1 MIRRNGVQRWKNV
14 HATKEARLDDLI
26 DIDNSASGGVQPTG
40 FALLKQAARD
50 IDGVVQEARQK
61 GKRIR
66 ALGSGW
72 ALTDIAI
79 TDGWLL
85 NTKLLN
91 GCFDLSS
98 RYFEASYPEEKRP
111 YVVLA
116 QCGISVG
123 ELNVHLEV
131 TATAGFRRALKTSGI
146 GAGQTIAGAI
156 SGNTHGAAINFG
168 ATPDFVVGLQLVTG
182 SGKSLWIERAS
193 QPVLNDEFVDK
204 LDAKRIRDDDVFNA
218 AVVSFGAF
226 GVITAVAIETDPI
239 YQLRFPR
246 VKNIAHDALKHKL
259 NNFDFGDPAGL
270 YHYEFVFDPYG
281 KGETAMEALATRVSY
296 EPGHPAPK
304 PVWIV
309 RSDKGFAL
317 GDKAS
322 ATFSGLPLL
331 TPGQK
336 TAFQF
341 KQYRKKAILSDVRGT
356 PGQLFTATITY
367 FEGFTESALGVS
379 INNAARTME
388 ICTQVIRQMKLPAM
402 SQVRIVHPSPALL
415 SFTYLGPKTVVFE
428 FGLAHNSKFAAFE
441 DSLTAELTAAG
452 IAYTFHWSKNSG
464 IDPQRLNAMYG
475 AARVIRWREA
485 RKRVFENDTALI
497 KIFEND
503 HLVRAGLT

>member
-1 MIRRNGVQRWKNV
+1 MIRRNGAQTWKNV
-14 HATKEARLDDLI
+14 HVTKEARLDDLI
-26 DIDNSASGGVQPTG
+26 DIDNSVSGGAQPTG

-50 IDGVVQEARQK
+50 IDAIVREARQK

-91 GCFDLSS
+91 GCFDLSG

-116 QCGISVG
+116 QCGISIG

-131 TATAGFRRALKTSGI
+131 TATAGFRRALKTAGI

-156 SGNTHGAAINFG
+156 SGNTHGSAINFG
-168 ATPDFVVGLQLVTG
+168 AMPDFVVGLQLVTG

-204 LDAKRIRDDDVFNA
+204 LEAKRIRDDDVFNA

-239 YQLRFPR
+239 YQLKFPQ
-246 VKNIAHDALKHKL
+246 VKDISHDDLKHKL
-259 NNFDFGDPAGL
+259 NNFNFDDPTGL
-270 YHYEFVFDPYG
+270 YHYEFVFDPYS
-281 KGETAMEALATRVSY
+281 KSEMAMEALATRVDY
-296 EPGHPAPK
+296 EPGHPSPK

-309 RSDKGFAL
+309 RSDKGFAP
-317 GDKAS
+317 GDKAL
-322 ATFSGLPLL
+322 ATLAGVPLV
-331 TPGQK
+331 TPEQK
-336 TAFQF
+336 TAIQF
-341 KQYRKKAILSDVRGT
+341 KQYREGCILSDVRGT
-356 PGQLFTATITY
+356 PGQLFTATISY

-379 INNAARTME
+379 INDAARTME
-388 ICTQVIRQMKLPAM
+388 ISSQMIRQMQLPAM
-402 SQVRIVHPSPALL
+402 SQVRIVHPSSALL
-415 SFTYLGPKTVVFE
+415 GFTYLGPKTVVFE
-428 FGLAHNSKFAAFE
+428 FGLADNSTFPEFE
-441 DSLTAELTAAG
+441 DNLTGELESAG

-464 IDPQRLNAMYG
+464 IGPQRLRTMYG
-475 AARVIRWREA
+475 EARITRWREA
-485 RKRVFENDTALI
+485 RKRVFENDTALM
-497 KIFEND
+497 KVFEND
-503 HLVRAGLT
+503 HLVRAGLS